1 MLRKLVFALLF
12 TLVLLLPGVAQA
24 QAEPIYGVFFC
35 QYAGTYCPQADNV
48 HIVYLNHA
56 TKDVTDEVFGTSYD
70 QAAIQGCSPYL
81 KPGQTLYLVRYRQ
94 DVSGNWVAWCY
105 TDPNNYVSIPG
116 AQFGQSTIDAAVAR
130 AKAIVYPGYQ

>member
-1 MLRKLVFALLF
+1 MLRKLVIGLLF
-12 TLVLLLPGVAQA
+12 TLVLLLPGVAHAQA
-24 QAEPIYGVFFC
+24 QPIYGVFFC
-35 QYAGTYCPQADNV
+35 QAPGTYCPQADNV

-70 QAAIQGCSPYL
+70 QAAIAGCDRYVS
-81 KPGQTLYLVRYRQ
+81 TLYLVRYRQ

-116 AQFGQSTIDAAVAR
+116 AQFGESTIDAAVAR
-130 AKAIVYPGYQ
+130 AKAIAYPCYQLL